1 MPQLDVTMWPPQ
13 LFWLAV
19 TFIALYYIVS
29 RVIIPKT
36 GGVIERRRLTVE
48 NDLAAAQRLKA
59 ETDLAVK
66 AYEAALAE
74 ARQKANAIA
83 AENRDRLS
91 AEAEAERAKLDKA
104 LAEKIAVAEKAVFAA
119 KTKALADVQA
129 VAADIASEIVNQLTG
144 SKVSSAEA
152 AAAVA
157 KAVGSRSSP

>member
-1 MPQLDVTMWPPQ
+1 MPQLDVTTWPPQ
-13 LFWLAV
+13 LFWLAI
-19 TFIALYYIVS
+19 TFLALYYIVS
-29 RVIIPKT
+29 RMIIPKT

-83 AENRDRLS
+83 AANRDKLS
-91 AEAEAERAKLDKA
+91 AEADAERAKLDAA
-104 LAEKIAVAEKAVFAA
+104 LGEKIASAEKGILAA
-119 KTKALADVQA
+119 KTNALADVRS
-129 VAADIASEIVNQLTG
+129 VAAEIASEIVGRLTG
-144 SKVSSAEA
+144 SKVSPDDA

-157 KAVGSRSSP
+157 RATGK

>member
-1 MPQLDVTMWPPQ
+1 MPQLDVTTWPPQ
-13 LFWLAV
+13 LFWLAI
-19 TFIALYYIVS
+19 TFLALYYIVS
-29 RVIIPKT
+29 QMVIPKT

-83 AENRDRLS
+83 AANRDKLS
-91 AEAEAERAKLDKA
+91 AEADAERAKLDGT
-104 LAEKIAVAEKAVFAA
+104 LAEKVAGAEKTILTA
-119 KTKALADVQA
+119 KTKALADVQS
-129 VAADIASEIVNQLTG
+129 VAAEIASDIVSRLTG
-144 SKVSSAEA
+144 ANVSPAEA

-157 KAVGSRSSP
+157 RTAGK

>member
-19 TFIALYYIVS
+19 TFFALYFVVS
-29 RVIIPKT
+29 RMIIPKT
-36 GGVIERRRLTVE
+36 GGVIERRKLTVE

-83 AENRDRLS
+83 AANRDRLS
-91 AEAEAERAKLDKA
+91 AETDAERAKLDAA
-104 LAEKIAVAEKAVFAA
+104 LAEKIAGAEKTILAA
-119 KTKALADVQA
+119 KTKALADVQS
-129 VAADIASEIVNQLTG
+129 VAAEIACEIVSQLTG
-144 SKVSSAEA
+144 SNVSPAEA

-157 KAVGSRSSP
+157 RAAGK

>member
-13 LFWLAV
+13 LFWLAI
-19 TFIALYYIVS
+19 TFLALYYVVS

-48 NDLAAAQRLKA
+48 NDLGAAQRLKA

-83 AENRDRLS
+83 AANRDRLS
-91 AEAEAERAKLDKA
+91 AEADAERAKLDAA
-104 LAEKIAVAEKAVFAA
+104 LAEKIASAEKGILAA
-119 KTKALADVQA
+119 KTRALADVQS
-129 VAADIASEIVNQLTG
+129 VAADIASEIVGRLTG
-144 SKVSSAEA
+144 SKVSPAEA

-157 KAVGSRSSP
+157 KAAGTGS